1 MAQTIFKKKAFS
13 EIFAETSLD
22 YPKTATYGE
31 IEIRIAPNINGDAY
45 VYISHKV
52 SKKILG
58 YVLIEDD
65 LNLKGGLRVNGSNI
79 CGVLH
84 STIRSL
90 IENNADYVRRDL
102 PINIYIFSN
111 FTGIDD
117 AMEELCKFLQIIQGL

>member
-13 EIFAETSLD
+13 EIFAETSLGF
-22 YPKTATYGE
+22 PKTATYGE
-31 IEIRIAPNINGDAY
+31 IEIKIGQNVHGD
-45 VYISHKV
+45 VYICISHKV

-58 YVLIEDD
+58 YMLIEVDP
-65 LNLKGGLRVNGSNI
+65 NLKGGRRVNRSNI

-84 STIRSL
+84 STITSL

-102 PINIYIFSN
+102 PINIYIFSD
-111 FTGIDD
+111 FTGIDE